1 MAIECVKI
9 TKKYPGTTSKSLDN
23 VSVSIP
29 TKGIFS
35 LIGRNG
41 AGKTTL
47 TRILGTQLMPSSG
60 HATINGLDIIDD
72 AKELREIIAVIPQDG
87 RPVPWVTPA
96 QMIMTYLMWRGYG
109 IREAKARAVSVIKDI
124 GIYKEKDMHIGKL
137 SGGTKRK
144 VLVGCVLASE
154 AEIVFMD
161 EPTTGLDLISRTS
174 FWETLGKLKKDRFFL
189 LTTHYLEEAES
200 LADGIGILDNGKL
213 LVSGSMDQIR
223 KRIRYRYM
231 VTLGKDAKVP
241 AFKGKIIRTSNSTKI
256 MTSEEGAKRV
266 ASEMIRRHAE
276 FSMSPISLNEIFY
289 SFVKEDIETGKSDD
303 YEKE

>member
-1 MAIECVKI
+1 LAIECVKI
-9 TKKYPGTTSKSLDN
+9 TKKYPGSASKSLDN
-23 VSVSIP
+23 VNVSIP

-60 HATINGLDIIDD
+60 HASINGLDVVDD

-87 RPVPWVTPA
+87 KPVPWVTPA

-109 IREAKARAVSVIKDI
+109 IRDARSRALSVIKDV
-124 GIYKEKDMHIGKL
+124 GIYKEKDKHIENL
-137 SGGTKRK
+137 SGGTRRK

-174 FWETLGKLKKDRFFL
+174 FWETLGRLKKDRFFL

-223 KRIRYRYM
+223 RRIHYKYM

-241 AFKGKIIRTSNSTKI
+241 DVKGKTVRTSNSTKI
-256 MTSEEGAKRV
+256 MTSEKEAKKI
-266 ASEMIRRHAE
+266 ASEMIKRHAE

-289 SFVKEDIETGKSDD
+289 SFVKEDIDLENGESHE
-303 YEKE
+303 EK

>member
-1 MAIECVKI
+1 MSIECVKLI
-9 TKKYPGTTSKSLDN
+9 KKYPGSAYRSLDN
-23 VSVSIP
+23 INLSIP

-60 HATINGLDIIDD
+60 HASINGLDVVDD
-72 AKELREIIAVIPQDG
+72 ANELREIIAVIPQDG
-87 RPVPWVTPA
+87 KPVPWVTPS
-96 QMIMTYLMWRGYG
+96 QMIRTYLMWRGYG
-109 IREAKARAVSVIKDI
+109 MREAKTRAISVIKDI
-124 GIYKEKDMHIGKL
+124 GIYKYKDKQISNL

-154 AEIVFMD
+154 AEIIFMD

-174 FWETLGKLKKDRFFL
+174 FWNTLGKLKKDRFFL

-200 LADGIGILDNGKL
+200 LADGVGILDKGKL
-213 LVSGSMDQIR
+213 MVSGSMEQIR
-223 KRIRYRYM
+223 KRIHYRYM
-231 VTLGKDAKVP
+231 VTLDKDTKVP
-241 AFKGKIIRTSNSTKI
+241 DFKGKMVRTSNSTKI
-256 MTSEEGAKRV
+256 MTSEEEAKKI

-289 SFVKEDIETGKSDD
+289 SFVKEEIEGEGGGD
-303 YEKE
+303 YGQK

>member
-1 MAIECVKI
+1 MTIECVKL

-60 HATINGLDIIDD
+60 YASINGLDIIDD

-109 IREAKARAVSVIKDI
+109 IGEAKSRALSVIKDV

-154 AEIVFMD
+154 AKIVFMD

-200 LADGIGILDNGKL
+200 LADGVGILDKGKL
-213 LVSGSMDQIR
+213 LVSGSMDQSSARFIGLML
-223 KRIRYRYM
+223 RYPVALCIISAPYVIGERY
-231 VTLGKDAKVP
+231 A
-241 AFKGKIIRTSNSTKI
+241 R
-256 MTSEEGAKRV
+256 
-266 ASEMIRRHAE
+266 
-276 FSMSPISLNEIFY
+276 Y
-289 SFVKEDIETGKSDD
+289 W
-303 YEKE
+303 

>member
-1 MAIECVKI
+1 MTIECVKL

-124 GIYKEKDMHIGKL
+124 GIYKEKDKHIGKL

-241 AFKGKIIRTSNSTKI
+241 YVKGRIIRTSNSTKI

>member
-1 MAIECVKI
+1 MTIECVKL

-72 AKELREIIAVIPQDG
+72 AKELREIIAVIPQEG
-87 RPVPWVTPA
+87 SPVPWVTPA

-109 IREAKARAVSVIKDI
+109 IREAKSRALSVIKDV

-174 FWETLGKLKKDRFFL
+174 FWEILEKLKKDRFFL

-200 LADGIGILDNGKL
+200 LADGVGILEKGKL

-223 KRIRYRYM
+223 KRIHYRYM
-231 VTLGKDAKVP
+231 VTLSKDAKVP
-241 AFKGKIIRTSNSTKI
+241 YVKGRVIRASNNTKI

-266 ASEMIRRHAE
+266 ASEMIKRHAE
-276 FSMSPISLNEIFY
+276 FSVSPISLNEIFY
-289 SFVKEDIETGKSDD
+289 SFVKEDIGTENDD
-303 YEKE
+303 SHEEK

>member
-1 MAIECVKI
+1 VKL
-9 TKKYPGTTSKSLDN
+9 TKRYPGSASKSLDN
-23 VSVSIP
+23 VNVSIP

-60 HATINGLDIIDD
+60 HASINGLDVVDD

-109 IREAKARAVSVIKDI
+109 IREAKARSVSVIKDI
-124 GIYKEKDMHIGKL
+124 GIYKEKDKHISKL
-137 SGGTKRK
+137 SGGTRRK

-174 FWETLGKLKKDRFFL
+174 FWDTLGKLKKDRFFL

-200 LADGIGILDNGKL
+200 LADGIGILDKGKL

-231 VTLGKDAKVP
+231 VTLGKDVKVP
-241 AFKGKIIRTSNSTKI
+241 DFKGKIIRTSNSARI
-256 MTSEEGAKRV
+256 MTSEEGAERI

-289 SFVKEDIETGKSDD
+289 SFVKEDIEAGDGDD
-303 YEKE
+303 YEEE

>member
-1 MAIECVKI
+1 MKL
-9 TKKYPGTTSKSLDN
+9 TKRYPGSASKSLDN
-23 VSVSIP
+23 VNVSIP

-60 HATINGLDIIDD
+60 HASINGLDVVDD

-109 IREAKARAVSVIKDI
+109 IREAKARSVSVIKDI
-124 GIYKEKDMHIGKL
+124 GIYKEKDKHISKL
-137 SGGTKRK
+137 SGGTRRK

-174 FWETLGKLKKDRFFL
+174 FWDTLGKLKKDRFFL

-200 LADGIGILDNGKL
+200 LADGIGILDKGKL

-231 VTLGKDAKVP
+231 VTLGKDVKVP
-241 AFKGKIIRTSNSTKI
+241 DFKGKIIRTSNSARI
-256 MTSEEGAKRV
+256 MTSEEGAERI

-289 SFVKEDIETGKSDD
+289 SFVKEDIEAGDGDD
-303 YEKE
+303 YEEE